1 MLMKNFLYLTRV
13 MAKDTEMTMP
23 DTGEKAKAYKTLG
36 SLAMFCIM
44 VPCCLVVGFIVYI
57 MTEALIE
64 AGGMTE
70 GVELI
75 IQLMSVFG
83 MIFSVMVL
91 FNVLFFSS
99 DLDHLLP
106 LPVKPGELVA
116 AKFVNAYIAESVME
130 FMVLFS
136 GFVGYFIA
144 AGFKPVSALTALVGV
159 AMLPILPLVYCGI
172 FALLC
177 MAFLSRIKLFRNV
190 DAMTGLVTVIFLGL
204 FLLSF
209 IQMDSIN
216 INNYIDGLMNHNNMF
231 TAIMGK
237 IFFTVPV
244 FLKALE
250 TNNIAYSL
258 LFILLNAVMAGLLF
272 FLGSKLYLRGVYLV
286 SSVGKAEKK
295 EDVVSDA
302 AYAKKSIRKAYFL
315 KECKILYRTPAY
327 RKYCVMVNI
336 IWPVLAVALFVLPA
350 TKNFMTSF
358 EKLLS
363 KGFVASDLIVLLLV
377 LIISFF
383 ATAMNSIA
391 STSFTRE
398 GDHFSF
404 IKYAPVSYRTQIG
417 IKAGVSLV
425 YSGITVAVTIIV
437 LCICMHIN
445 VPSAIYFIVIGFLS
459 VVCCTY
465 IGLWLDAT
473 HPKLNWEDEYGALR
487 GNLNAFFNMAIA
499 ILVSMILCGVGFYLF
514 KFTKMDSFMIFA
526 IYLVILGLVT
536 YRIRRSA
543 IIYIKKSISNDLYV

>member
-1 MLMKNFLYLTRV
+1 
-13 MAKDTEMTMP
+13 
-23 DTGEKAKAYKTLG
+23 
-36 SLAMFCIM
+36 
-44 VPCCLVVGFIVYI
+44 
-57 MTEALIE
+57 
-64 AGGMTE
+64 
-70 GVELI
+70 
-75 IQLMSVFG
+75 
-83 MIFSVMVL
+83 
-91 FNVLFFSS
+91 
-99 DLDHLLP
+99 
-106 LPVKPGELVA
+106 
-116 AKFVNAYIAESVME
+116 
-130 FMVLFS
+130 
-136 GFVGYFIA
+136 
-144 AGFKPVSALTALVGV
+144 
-159 AMLPILPLVYCGI
+159 
-172 FALLC
+172 

-190 DAMTGLVTVIFLGL
+190 DAVTGLVTVIFLGL

-250 TNNIAYSL
+250 TNNIAYFL
-258 LFILLNAVMAGLLF
+258 LFILLNVVMAGLLF

-302 AYAKKSIRKAYFL
+302 AYVKKSIRKAYFL

-445 VPSAIYFIVIGFLS
+445 VPAAIYFIVIGFLS

-499 ILVSMILCGVGFYLF
+499 ILVSMILCGVGFCLF
-514 KFTKMDSFMIFA
+514 KFTKMDSLMIFA

>member
-106 LPVKPGELVA
+106 LPVKPGEIVA

-144 AGFKPVSALTALVGV
+144 AGFKPVSVLTALVGV

-383 ATAMNSIA
+383 
-391 STSFTRE
+391 TRE

-499 ILVSMILCGVGFYLF
+499 ILVSMILCGVGFCLF